1 MFLLFLSSPSNHIY
15 VTLVCHF
22 WIITH
27 FCYLVY
33 ICLLVCMISIDL
45 SLGFLIFFLSCF
57 KTTDEP
63 MWAILHLILFYFRVC
78 VCVILSFIDHL
89 SAPAIHLVLSVFYL
103 STAVFNMLIIFTLN
117 SDNSNLCYI

>member
-1 MFLLFLSSPSNHIY
+1 
-15 VTLVCHF
+15 
-22 WIITH
+22 
-27 FCYLVY
+27 
-33 ICLLVCMISIDL
+33 MISIDL
-45 SLGFLIFFLSCF
+45 SLGFLIFFFLSCV

-89 SAPAIHLVLSVFYL
+89 SVPAIHLVLSVFYL